1 MHSEFLNQALSLAGA
16 ACILVG
22 YVGHQM
28 KWLNPEGIFYNAI
41 NAFGA
46 LLLGYVALFPFKIGF
61 VVLEFTWVL
70 VSFYAMVKAARRKST
85 TQVSRI

>member
-1 MHSEFLNQALSLAGA
+1 
-16 ACILVG
+16 
-22 YVGHQM
+22 M
-28 KWLNPEGIFYNAI
+28 KWLNPEGIFYNVI

-70 VSFYAMVKAARRKST
+70 VSLYAMTKAARRKSAT
-85 TQVSRI
+85 RVSRI